1 MRVQRLGCSPTRTG
15 DRPLGVTYDII
26 PILGGESTDNAVAR
40 IWGGNPDLDDPPP
53 PEPVDPALSA
63 AFRDAVLRRITAMG
77 QWNHKSTDLGQVFWM
92 DDYGWQV
99 EVSEHAIT
107 LRTYGRTT
115 DRALVERDRELL
127 EIFRDLDCVLVY
139 DNAAGWVRLR
149 DEPSL
154 SRLA

>member
-1 MRVQRLGCSPTRTG
+1 M
-15 DRPLGVTYDII
+15 GVTYDII

-63 AFRDAVLRRITAMG
+63 GFREAVLPRIHAMG
-77 QWNHKSTDLGQVFWM
+77 RWNHESIDRADVFWM

-99 EVSEHAIT
+99 EVDEQAIT

-115 DRALVERDRELL
+115 DRSLVNRDRELL

-139 DNAAGWVRLR
+139 DNASSWVRLR

-154 SRLA
+154 STIV